1 MILIAD
7 DFESEIQLLTSV
19 LNSLGFNELAKAYDG
34 KEAIDLLRSKS
45 DFKAVITDYNMP
57 YNTGADVIK
66 EALNLGVPKIILR
79 SSHSVSTL
87 IGKLKENNIDS
98 SLVKII
104 CKRDYDSSSL
114 REYLKSHLIELLE
127 T

>member
-1 MILIAD
+1 
-7 DFESEIQLLTSV
+7 
-19 LNSLGFNELAKAYDG
+19 LGFNELAKAYDG